1 MANKI
6 LVNGAN
12 IQKLREEKKL
22 TQAELGSK
30 LGGIGSSKSAR
41 TIQRMENDSKYKCT
55 KFMVEELAKVFEVPF
70 EDLIIN
76 DKSTHEVSF
85 IAIDEGAYRENLPP
99 EEMDTEIKKADY
111 YNTLNKTQLTE
122 LLKPNKIDES
132 REFII
137 DEHLLSEMR
146 EKLFDNLDHFE
157 IMQYGDTWI
166 DKFRQFK
173 FIPTSFSD
181 ITNAFNYKNDDEKLD
196 DYQRLIEAE
205 RKSKSKW
212 EELNYPRED
221 QFVRPFI
228 SSSKD
233 RLFKRL
239 SKAHYYSIDSDVPTD
254 EDSLGNVCQI
264 IETIEKYF
272 LAKVSIADELRFQFK
287 MSSLIKQLEQNK
299 MSIFSSTWESKKS
312 GYGKDLKQK
321 IFTEYHIR
329 ILIKRWENARVIDLK
344 TCRDEKLEEFSSS
357 FIRVEWRDFVQSD
370 YADEEEFLERA
381 KKIHGD
387 TYDYSNSEYVDSKI
401 NIKINCKKHG
411 TFEQM
416 PEKHLSGFGC
426 PTCQS
431 DENEIKDN
439 KSGEN

>member
-30 LGGIGSSKSAR
+30 LGGIGSPKSAR

-70 EDLIIN
+70 EDLILN

-85 IAIDEGAYRENLPP
+85 IAIDEDTYREKLSP
-99 EEMDTEIKKADY
+99 EELDKEIKKANY
-111 YNTLNKTQLTE
+111 YNEQDSTQKVDETISNE
-122 LLKPNKIDES
+122 IDES
-132 REFII
+132 RKFII

-146 EKLFDNLDHFE
+146 EELYENLDHFE
-157 IMQYGDTWI
+157 VMQHGEPWI
-166 DKFRQFK
+166 EKYRQFK

-181 ITNAFNYKNDDEKLD
+181 ITNAFDYKNDDEKLY
-196 DYQRLIEAE
+196 DYQKLIEAE
-205 RKSKSKW
+205 RKLKYKW
-212 EELNYPRED
+212 QDLNFPQED

-228 SSSKD
+228 SSNKD
-233 RLFKRL
+233 RLFKGL

-254 EDSLGNVCQI
+254 EDSFGNVCQI

-287 MSSLIKQLEQNK
+287 MSFLIKQLEQNK

-357 FIRVEWRDFVQSD
+357 FIRVEWRDLIESEYED
-370 YADEEEFLERA
+370 KEHFLERA

>member
-12 IQKLREEKKL
+12 IQMLREGKKW

-85 IAIDEGAYRENLPP
+85 IAIDEDASRENLSP

-111 YNTLNKTQLTE
+111 YNEQDSTQNVDETISNE
-122 LLKPNKIDES
+122 IDES
-132 REFII
+132 RLFII
-137 DEHLLSEMR
+137 DGYILGELSSEIY
-146 EKLFDNLDHFE
+146 DVLDHYEGMEAEKE
-157 IMQYGDTWI
+157 ILDPL
-166 DKFRQFK
+166 RQFK

-181 ITNAFNYKNDDEKLD
+181 IASAVNNNLSYENLTKAVGTVD
-196 DYQRLIEAE
+196 
-205 RKSKSKW
+205 RKKW
-212 EELNYPRED
+212 E
-221 QFVRPFI
+221 QHMFGVRNFHDNKRQVR
-228 SSSKD
+228 SFSKD
-233 RLFKRL
+233 KLFKGL
-239 SKAHYYSIDSDVPTD
+239 SKAHYYSIDSDVPKD
-254 EDSLGNVCQI
+254 ESALVIVCEI

-272 LAKVSIADELRFQFK
+272 VAKKSISDELRFQFK
-287 MSSLIKQLEQNK
+287 MSSLIEKLQQNK
-299 MSIFSSTWESKKS
+299 ISIFSGTWESKKS
-312 GYGKDLKQK
+312 GYGKNLKQK
-321 IFTEYHIR
+321 IFSEYHIR
-329 ILIKRWENARVIDLK
+329 ILIKNWDNNQVRDLE
-344 TCRDEKLEEFSSS
+344 TCFDQNIEEFSDT
-357 FIRVEWRDFVQSD
+357 FIRVEWRDLIESEYEDKEHFM
-370 YADEEEFLERA
+370 ERA

-401 NIKINCKKHG
+401 NIKINCKTHG

>member
-30 LGGIGSSKSAR
+30 LGGIGSPKSAR

-85 IAIDEGAYRENLPP
+85 IAIDEDTYREKLSP
-99 EEMDTEIKKADY
+99 EELDKEIKKANY
-111 YNTLNKTQLTE
+111 YNEQDSTQKVDETISNE
-122 LLKPNKIDES
+122 IDES
-132 REFII
+132 RKFII

-146 EKLFDNLDHFE
+146 EELYDNLDHFE
-157 IMQYGDTWI
+157 VMQHGEPWI
-166 DKFRQFK
+166 EKYRQFK

-181 ITNAFNYKNDDEKLD
+181 IASAVNNKLSYENLTKAVGTVD
-196 DYQRLIEAE
+196 
-205 RKSKSKW
+205 RKKW
-212 EELNYPRED
+212 EEHM
-221 QFVRPFI
+221 FGVRNFHDNKRQVR
-228 SSSKD
+228 SFSKD
-233 RLFKRL
+233 KLFKGL

-299 MSIFSSTWESKKS
+299 MSIFSSTWASKKS
-312 GYGKDLKQK
+312 GYDKDLKQK

-329 ILIKRWENARVIDLK
+329 ICIKKWENRGVWDLE
-344 TCRDEKLEEFSSS
+344 RYIDEKLEEFSGS
-357 FIRVEWRDFVQSD
+357 FIRVEWRDLIESEYED
-370 YADEEEFLERA
+370 KEHFLERA